1 MRAGGTALE
10 GVIDLLEG
18 CCGAKVFCSR
28 STIAGMVIE
37 LYLVTKLSG
46 SRPTSPLASQRAVEI
61 FGTGKRPGIGDLS
74 SRE

>member
-1 MRAGGTALE
+1 
-10 GVIDLLEG
+10 
-18 CCGAKVFCSR
+18 
-28 STIAGMVIE
+28 MVIE